1 MADDVTLNAM
11 SGGSVVATDEVSGTG
26 EHVQVVKLAQSADGD
41 RTPIDADS
49 DGIKVK
55 VAWRKNLG
63 TSIYSAGDD
72 ALPIAIVDGTGTYSP
87 LTIGL
92 SGGIPVEPGSTA
104 TFPISAAS
112 PIDVTQS
119 GSWSV
124 TASGTVAATQS
135 GSWQVRPVVGSSV
148 AAGTVT
154 VATTSTQIL
163 ASSSGRKS
171 VALTNNGTTNVW
183 VGPSGLSLSTGL
195 KIPPG
200 ATAVIDAAP
209 AAAIYGIAD
218 TSSAA
223 VAYFTESD

>member
-1 MADDVTLNAM
+1 MADDITLGAM

-55 VAWRKNLG
+55 VVWRKPYG
-63 TSIYSAGDD
+63 TTYATGDD
-72 ALPIAIVDGTGTYSP
+72 ALPMAVVDSYGNYSP
-87 LTIGL
+87 LTIGSNNGL
-92 SGGIPVEPGSTA
+92 VVEVAGGTLPVSL
-104 TFPISAAS
+104 AS
-112 PIDVTQS
+112 SVAVTQS
-119 GSWSV
+119 GAW
-124 TASGTVAATQS
+124 TVAATQS

>member
-55 VAWRKNLG
+55 VVWRKQLG
-63 TSIYSAGDD
+63 SSSYATADD
-72 ALPIAIVDGTGTYSP
+72 ALPIAVVNATGTYSP
-87 LTIGL
+87 LSLGSANGL
-92 SGGIPVEPGSTA
+92 VVEVAGTV
-104 TFPISAAS
+104 AA
-112 PIDVTQS
+112 TQS

-124 TASGTVAATQS
+124 SAAQSGSWTVAATQS
-135 GSWQVRPVVGSSV
+135 GSWQVRPVVGSSIT
-148 AAGTVT
+148 AGTVT
-154 VATTSTQIL
+154 VSTTSTQIL
-163 ASSSGRKS
+163 ASSSTRKS
-171 VALTNNGTTNVW
+171 VALTNNGSTNVW

-218 TSSAA
+218 TSSAS